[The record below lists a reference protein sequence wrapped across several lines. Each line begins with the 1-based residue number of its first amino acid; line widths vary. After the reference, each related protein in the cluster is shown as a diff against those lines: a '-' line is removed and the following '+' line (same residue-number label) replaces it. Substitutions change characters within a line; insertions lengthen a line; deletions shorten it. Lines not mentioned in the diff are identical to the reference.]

1 MAAEADSAAFQD
13 GASLNGRPAQ
23 TGRPARAQGSGSG
36 SSRPIGHARERTDRR
51 LGYLMVT
58 PAIVLLL
65 AITGYPLIYN
75 IWNSLHNDNQTFANS
90 PRNFVG
96 LSNYGHILNSSLW
109 QSALERTLIFTLVS
123 IVFDV
128 VVGLS
133 LALMMHRKFRGRG
146 VLRASVLIPWAMPTV
161 VSAMLWKTMFDPRNG
176 FVDYFLANFHSSWG
190 SLVWIGQSTT
200 RSWVAIFVADSW
212 KNIPFVAIILLAGL
226 QVIPNEVYEAAKM
239 DGATWWQA
247 FRRVT
252 LPMLKPALSVA
263 VIFRTL
269 QALLVFDVV
278 YIMTGGG
285 PGTSTQVLSYLNFR
299 EFIIDTDFGIGG
311 AMSIMLV
318 ILAMIVSFIYVRAFR
333 PTREV

>member
-1 MAAEADSAAFQD
+1 MAAETDSAASRD
-13 GASLNGRPAQ
+13 GASMNGRPAQ
-23 TGRPARAQGSGSG
+23 AGRPARAAGSG
-36 SSRPIGHARERTDRR
+36 SSRAVGHARERNDRR
-51 LGYLMVT
+51 LGYIMVA
-58 PAIVLLL
+58 PAIILLL
-65 AITGYPLIYN
+65 AVTGYPLVYN
-75 IWNSLHNDNQTFANS
+75 LWNSLHNDNQTFAIS

-96 LSNYGHILNSSLW
+96 LKNYGHILNSPLW
-109 QSALERTLIFTLVS
+109 QSALERTLVFTVVS

-128 VVGLS
+128 VVGLG

-146 VLRASVLIPWAMPTV
+146 LVRASVLIPWAMPTV
-161 VSAMLWKTMFDPRNG
+161 VSALLWKTMFDPRNG
-176 FVDYFLANFHSSWG
+176 FIDYFLGAFHPAWSN
-190 SLVWIGQSTT
+190 LAWIGQSVPRT
-200 RSWVAIFVADSW
+200 WVAVFVADSW

-285 PGTSTQVLSYLNFR
+285 PGTSTEVLSYLNFR

-311 AMSIMLV
+311 AMSIMLI
-318 ILAMIVSFIYVRAFR
+318 ILALIVSFIYVRAFR
-333 PTREV
+333 PARGA

>member
-1 MAAEADSAAFQD
+1 MAAETDSAASRD
-13 GASLNGRPAQ
+13 GASMNGRPAQ
-23 TGRPARAQGSGSG
+23 AGRPARAKGSG
-36 SSRPIGHARERTDRR
+36 SSRAVGHARERNDRR
-51 LGYLMVT
+51 LGYIMVA
-58 PAIVLLL
+58 PAIILLL
-65 AITGYPLIYN
+65 AVTGYPLVYN
-75 IWNSLHNDNQTFANS
+75 LWNSLHNDNQTFAIS

-96 LSNYGHILNSSLW
+96 LKNYGHILDSPLW
-109 QSALERTLIFTLVS
+109 QSALERTLIFTVVS

-128 VVGLS
+128 VVGLG

-146 VLRASVLIPWAMPTV
+146 LVRASVLIPWAMPTV
-161 VSAMLWKTMFDPRNG
+161 VSALLWKTMFDPRNG
-176 FVDYFLANFHSSWG
+176 FIDYFLGAFHPAWSN
-190 SLVWIGQSTT
+190 LAWIGQSVPRT
-200 RSWVAIFVADSW
+200 WVAVFVADSW

-285 PGTSTQVLSYLNFR
+285 PGTSTEVLSYLNFR

-311 AMSIMLV
+311 AMSIMLI
-318 ILAMIVSFIYVRAFR
+318 ILALIVSFIYVRVFR
-333 PTREV
+333 PARGV

>member
-1 MAAEADSAAFQD
+1 MAAETERAKADR
-13 GASLNGRPAQ
+13 RPAQ
-23 TGRPARAQGSGSG
+23 AGRLSRLGRGIEPRSPRAV
-36 SSRPIGHARERTDRR
+36 GHAKDRNDRR

-65 AITGYPLIYN
+65 LVTGYPLVIN
-75 IWNSLHNDNQTFANS
+75 IWNSLHNDNQTFAIS

-96 LSNYGHILNSSLW
+96 LSNYGKVLSSPLW
-109 QSALERTLIFTLVS
+109 QSALERTLIFTVVS
-123 IVFDV
+123 IVFDI
-128 VVGLS
+128 VVGLG

-146 VLRASVLIPWAMPTV
+146 LVRASVLIPWAMPTV

-176 FVDYFLANFHSSWG
+176 FIDYFLATFHPAWG
-190 SLVWIGQSTT
+190 SLVWIGQSVP

-285 PGTSTQVLSYLNFR
+285 PGTSTEVLSYLNFR
-299 EFIIDTDFGIGG
+299 EFIINTDFGIGG
-311 AMSIMLV
+311 AMSIML
-318 ILAMIVSFIYVRAFR
+318 IIMALIVSFIYVQVFR
-333 PTREV
+333 PTRGS

>member
-1 MAAEADSAAFQD
+1 MAAETE
-13 GASLNGRPAQ
+13 GATTNGRPAEA
-23 TGRPARAQGSGSG
+23 GRPARGFSRKQAGAP
-36 SSRPIGHARERTDRR
+36 SSKPVGHARERNDRR
-51 LGYLMVT
+51 LGYLMVA
-58 PAIVLLL
+58 PAIILLL
-65 AITGYPLIYN
+65 IVTAYPLITN
-75 IWNSLHNDNQTFANS
+75 IWNSLHNDNQTFATN
-90 PRNFVG
+90 PRNFSG
-96 LSNYGHILNSSLW
+96 LHNYDKVLTSSLW
-109 QSALERTLIFTLVS
+109 QSALERTLVFTVVS
-123 IVFDV
+123 IVFDI
-128 VVGLS
+128 VVGMG

-146 VLRASVLIPWAMPTV
+146 LVRASVLIPWAMPTV
-161 VSAMLWKTMFDPRNG
+161 VSAMLWTTMFNQRNG
-176 FVDYFLANFHSSWG
+176 FVDYFLGAFHAPWS
-190 SLVWIGQSTT
+190 SLVWIGQSVP

-252 LPMLKPALSVA
+252 LPMVKPALSVA

-299 EFIIDTDFGIGG
+299 EFITDTDFGIGG
-311 AMSIMLV
+311 AMSIMLIV
-318 ILAMIVSFIYVRAFR
+318 IALIVSFIYVRVFR
-333 PTREV
+333 PTRGA

>member
-1 MAAEADSAAFQD
+1 MAAETDSAASED
-13 GASLNGRPAQ
+13 GAKMNGRPANA
-23 TGRPARAQGSGSG
+23 GRPARG
-36 SSRPIGHARERTDRR
+36 SSRPIGHARDRNDRR
-51 LGYLMVT
+51 LGYLLVA
-58 PAIVLLL
+58 PAIILLL
-65 AITGYPLIYN
+65 LVTGYPLIYN
-75 IWNSLHNDNQTFANS
+75 IWNSLHNDNQTFAIS
-90 PRNFVG
+90 PRNFIG
-96 LSNYGHILNSSLW
+96 LKNYGTVLTSSLW
-109 QSALERTLIFTLVS
+109 ESALERTIIFTVVS
-123 IVFDV
+123 IVFDIL
-128 VVGLS
+128 VGMG

-146 VLRASVLIPWAMPTV
+146 LVRASVLIPWAMPTV

-176 FVDYFLANFHSSWG
+176 FVDYFLATFHPAWAN
-190 SLVWIGQSTT
+190 LVWIGQSVP

-247 FRRVT
+247 FRRIT

-285 PGTSTQVLSYLNFR
+285 PGTSTEVLSYLNFR
-299 EFIIDTDFGIGG
+299 EFIINTDFGIGG
-311 AMSIMLV
+311 AMSIMLIV
-318 ILAMIVSFIYVRAFR
+318 LALIVSFIYVQVFR
-333 PTREV
+333 PNRGT